1 MSIGGGGNFLSSIGS
16 IVGGIFG
23 GPIGAM
29 VGQLAGQLLSS
40 VVDQVI
46 DQLPVDQAFKD
57 LISAGFKAGMG
68 DVGGAIQDANQFIE
82 DLGRSMGGS
91 QSDISSMQ
99 RSLEDFRNEVRD
111 LFTQALAREAIEK
124 EEEGSGQCSGKT
136 TQRGGTAGGG
146 AGWLRAMAEA
156 LGKQCDQL
164 ADELQEAVDNIDKED
179 PSTMVEFQTISQ
191 QFSMLMNAT
200 TTAIKTIGEAMT
212 AVGRK
217 Q

>member
-29 VGQLAGQLLSS
+29 IGQMAGQLLSS
-40 VVDQVI
+40 VVGQVV
-46 DQLPVDQAFKD
+46 DQLPVDQPFKD
-57 LISAGFKAGMG
+57 LINAGFKAGMG
-68 DVGGAIQDANQFIE
+68 DVGGAIGDANKFIE
-82 DLGRSMGGS
+82 QLGQSMGGS

-99 RSLEDFRNEVRD
+99 RSLNDFQTEITK
-111 LFTQALAREAIEK
+111 LFTDALAADGVEK
-124 EEEGSGQCSGKT
+124 EDAGSGQCSGNA
-136 TQRGGTAGGG
+136 TQKGGG
-146 AGWLRAMAEA
+146 AGSWLRAMSEA

-164 ADELQEAVDNIDKED
+164 ADEMQEAVDNIDKED

-191 QFSMLMNAT
+191 QFSLLMNST
-200 TTAIKTIGEAMT
+200 TTAIKSLGEAMT
-212 AVGRK
+212 AVVRK

>member
-29 VGQLAGQLLSS
+29 IGQLAGQLLSS
-40 VVDQVI
+40 VVNQVI
-46 DQLPVDQAFKD
+46 DQLPVDQPFKD

-68 DVGGAIQDANQFIE
+68 DTGGAIQDANQFID
-82 DLGRSMGGS
+82 DLGKSMGGS
-91 QSDISSMQ
+91 QSDIAQMQ
-99 RSLEDFRNEVRD
+99 RSMDDFQTEITK
-111 LFTQALAREAIEK
+111 LFTDAMARDAIER
-124 EEEGSGQCSGKT
+124 EEDGAGQTSGRA
-136 TQRGGTAGGG
+136 TQRGGSAGG

-156 LGKQCDQL
+156 LGKQCDEL
-164 ADELQEAVDNIDKED
+164 ADEMQEAVDNIDKED

-191 QFSMLMNAT
+191 QFSLVMNST
-200 TTAIKTIGEAMT
+200 TTAIKTLGEAMT
-212 AVGRK
+212 AVARK

>member
-29 VGQLAGQLLSS
+29 IGQLAGQLLSS
-40 VVDQVI
+40 VVNQVI
-46 DQLPVDQAFKD
+46 DQLPVDQPFKD

-68 DVGGAIQDANQFIE
+68 DTGGAIQDANQFIE
-82 DLGRSMGGS
+82 DLGKSMGGS
-91 QSDISSMQ
+91 QSDIAQMQ
-99 RSLEDFRNEVRD
+99 RSMDDFQTEITK
-111 LFTQALAREAIEK
+111 LFTDAMARDAIER
-124 EEEGSGQCSGKT
+124 EEDGAGQCSGRA

-146 AGWLRAMAEA
+146 ASWLRAMAEA

-191 QFSMLMNAT
+191 QFSLLMNST
-200 TTAIKTIGEAMT
+200 TTAIKTLGEAMT
-212 AVGRK
+212 AVARK

>member
-29 VGQLAGQLLSS
+29 IGQLAGQLLSS
-40 VVDQVI
+40 VVNQTI
-46 DQLPVDQAFKD
+46 DSLPVDQAFKD

-68 DVGGAIQDANQFIE
+68 DTGGAIEDANQFIDE
-82 DLGRSMGGS
+82 LGKSMGGS
-91 QSDISSMQ
+91 QSDIAQMQ
-99 RSLEDFRNEVRD
+99 RSLDDFQAEITK
-111 LFTQALAREAIEK
+111 LFTDAMARDAIER
-124 EEEGSGQCSGKT
+124 EEDGAGQSSGRAAT
-136 TQRGGTAGGG
+136 RGGSAGGAG
-146 AGWLRAMAEA
+146 GWLRAMAEA

-164 ADELQEAVDNIDKED
+164 ADELQEAVDAIDKED

-191 QFSMLMNAT
+191 QFSMLMNST
-200 TTAIKTIGEAMT
+200 TTAIKTLGEAMT
-212 AVGRK
+212 AVARK

>member
-1 MSIGGGGNFLSSIGS
+1 MSIGGGGNFLSSIAS

-29 VGQLAGQLLSS
+29 IGQLAGQLLSS
-40 VVDQVI
+40 AFSQAV
-46 DQLPVDQAFKD
+46 DQLPVDQGFKD
-57 LISAGFKAGMG
+57 LINAGFKAGMG
-68 DVGGAIQDANQFIE
+68 DTQGAIADANSFIE
-82 DLGRSMGGS
+82 DLGKSMGGS

-99 RSLEDFRNEVRD
+99 RSLEEFKGEITK
-111 LFTQALAREAIEK
+111 LFTDALARDAIEK
-124 EEEGSGQCSGKT
+124 EEEGSGQCSGNAAKT
-136 TQRGGTAGGG
+136 GGTAGGG

-156 LGKQCDQL
+156 LGKQCDEL
-164 ADELQEAVDNIDKED
+164 ADEMQEAVDNIDKED

-191 QFSMLMNAT
+191 QFSMLMNST

>member
-40 VVDQVI
+40 VVNQAI
-46 DQLPVDQAFKD
+46 DQLPVDQPFKE

-68 DVGGAIQDANQFIE
+68 DTGGAIQDANQFIE
-82 DLGRSMGGS
+82 ELGQSMGGS
-91 QSDISSMQ
+91 QSDISQMQ
-99 RSLEDFRNEVRD
+99 RSLGDFRQEVNQ
-111 LFTQALAREAIEK
+111 LFTDALARDGLEREEA
-124 EEEGSGQCSGKT
+124 GSGQCSGNAA
-136 TQRGGTAGGG
+136 QRGGAAGSG
-146 AGWLRAMAEA
+146 GWLRAMAEA
-156 LGKQCDQL
+156 LGKQCDAL
-164 ADELQEAVDNIDKED
+164 ADEMQEAVDNIDKED

-191 QFSMLMNAT
+191 QFSLLMNST
-200 TTAIKTIGEAMT
+200 TTAIKTLGEAMT
-212 AVGRK
+212 AVARK

>member
-29 VGQLAGQLLSS
+29 IGQLAGQLLSS
-40 VVDQVI
+40 VVNQAI
-46 DQLPVDQAFKD
+46 DSLPVDQAFKD

-68 DVGGAIQDANQFIE
+68 DTGGAIEDANQFIDE
-82 DLGRSMGGS
+82 LGKSMGGS
-91 QSDISSMQ
+91 QSDIAQMQ
-99 RSLEDFRNEVRD
+99 RSLDDFQAEITK
-111 LFTQALAREAIEK
+111 LFTDAMARDAIER
-124 EEEGSGQCSGKT
+124 EEDGAGQSSGRAAT
-136 TQRGGTAGGG
+136 RGGSAGGAG
-146 AGWLRAMAEA
+146 GWLRAMAEA

-164 ADELQEAVDNIDKED
+164 ADELQEAVDAIDKED

-191 QFSMLMNAT
+191 QFSMLMNST
-200 TTAIKTIGEAMT
+200 TTAIKTLGEAMT
-212 AVGRK
+212 AVARK

>member
-29 VGQLAGQLLSS
+29 IGQLAGQLLSS
-40 VVDQVI
+40 AFSQAV
-46 DQLPVDQAFKD
+46 DQLPVDQGFKD
-57 LISAGFKAGMG
+57 LINAGFKAGMG
-68 DVGGAIQDANQFIE
+68 DTQGAIADANSFIE
-82 DLGRSMGGS
+82 DLGKSMGGS

-99 RSLEDFRNEVRD
+99 RSLEDFKGEITK
-111 LFTQALAREAIEK
+111 LFTDALARDAIEK
-124 EEEGSGQCSGKT
+124 EEEGSGQCSGNAAKT
-136 TQRGGTAGGG
+136 GGSAGGG

-156 LGKQCDQL
+156 LGKQCDEL
-164 ADELQEAVDNIDKED
+164 ADEMQEAVDNIDKED

-191 QFSMLMNAT
+191 QFSMLMNST

>member
-29 VGQLAGQLLSS
+29 IGQLAGQLLSS

-46 DQLPVDQAFKD
+46 EKLPVDQPFKD

-68 DVGGAIQDANQFIE
+68 DTGGAIEDANQFIE

-91 QSDISSMQ
+91 QSDIAQMQ
-99 RSLEDFRNEVRD
+99 RSLDDFRTEITQLFNE
-111 LFTQALAREAIEK
+111 ALARDGLER
-124 EEEGSGQCSGKT
+124 EEDGAGQSSGRAV
-136 TQRGGTAGGG
+136 QRGGAAGGG

-164 ADELQEAVDNIDKED
+164 ADEMQEAVDNIDKED

-191 QFSMLMNAT
+191 QFSLLMNST
-200 TTAIKTIGEAMT
+200 TTAIKTLGEAMT
-212 AVGRK
+212 AVARK